1 MQRRETRLEQFVTE
15 HSYEEITGMET
26 QFIMSLY
33 EAVDELVRNGE
44 KVSLPRIS
52 KKVRVSPKELM
63 DYLAEIVE
71 MERQINLS
79 INE

>member
-26 QFIMSLY
+26 EFILRLY
-33 EAVDELVRNGE
+33 EAIDELIRNGE